1 MVLLRAIARL
11 LPLRKGVS
19 RRLAARLTSAA
30 LARARRFH
38 DSGCAGSASRSS
50 IRGPC
55 PACRSRPAR
64 RTGSSGRSH
73 ASGRSELKIPFLAA
87 AAALLVAG
95 CASIPSG
102 PSVMVLPGTTKTWDQ
117 FQVDDADCRSY
128 SSSVIG
134 NKAAEDASG
143 RSPQQRYDV
152 AFQQCMYAKGHQ
164 VPMARGAVPRPRNS
178 SAAAPPPPP
187 PPAGAPPPPP
197 SGYRVN

>member
-1 MVLLRAIARL
+1 
-11 LPLRKGVS
+11 
-19 RRLAARLTSAA
+19 
-30 LARARRFH
+30 
-38 DSGCAGSASRSS
+38 
-50 IRGPC
+50 
-55 PACRSRPAR
+55 
-64 RTGSSGRSH
+64 
-73 ASGRSELKIPFLAA
+73 LKVPFLVAA
-87 AAALLVAG
+87 VALLVAG
-95 CASIPSG
+95 CASIPNG
-102 PSVMVLPGTTKTWDQ
+102 PSVMVLPGSTKTWDQ

-143 RSPQQRYDV
+143 RSPQQRYDA

-178 SAAAPPPPP
+178 SAATPPPPPSP